1 MWNIQT
7 TLIKL
12 YHMKK
17 RGYLLFALMI
27 TFIGMESYAQN
38 PNDSDKFSYDSNQVL
53 HPEWYIKITDWSFYT
68 AARVAILSSVTIEN
82 TADVTYKDV
91 RVNLIYTSYSAPAA
105 GIIATSTGMLPVTL
119 PPKSKMTYLKGG
131 QTMGAGNQN
140 YDLSDIQVLSAT
152 PVRD

>member
-1 MWNIQT
+1 MKNMVSTFFI
-7 TLIKL
+7 LI
-12 YHMKK
+12 M
-17 RGYLLFALMI
+17 
-27 TFIGMESYAQN
+27 TFIGAVSYAQN
-38 PNDSDKFSYDSNQVL
+38 PTDSDKFSYDSNQVL

-82 TADVTYKDV
+82 TADVPYRDV

-140 YDLSDIQVLSAT
+140 YDLSDIEVLSAT
-152 PVRD
+152 PVSD

>member
-1 MWNIQT
+1 MKNMLSTFFI
-7 TLIKL
+7 LI
-12 YHMKK
+12 M
-17 RGYLLFALMI
+17 
-27 TFIGMESYAQN
+27 TFVGAVSYAQN

-82 TADVTYKDV
+82 TADVPYRDV

>member
-1 MWNIQT
+1 MKIMGT
-7 TLIKL
+7 TLLTLI
-12 YHMKK
+12 
-17 RGYLLFALMI
+17 I
-27 TFIGMESYAQN
+27 TFIGMVAYAQT
-38 PNDSDKFSYDSNQVL
+38 PADSDKFSYDSNQVL

-105 GIIATSTGMLPVTL
+105 GIIATSTGTLPVTL

-140 YDLSDIQVLSAT
+140 YDLGDIQVLSAT

>member
-1 MWNIQT
+1 MKIMGT
-7 TLIKL
+7 TLLTLI
-12 YHMKK
+12 
-17 RGYLLFALMI
+17 I
-27 TFIGMESYAQN
+27 TFIGMVTYAQT
-38 PNDSDKFSYDSNQVL
+38 PTDSDKFSYDSNQVL

-140 YDLSDIQVLSAT
+140 YDLSDIQVLTAT

>member
-1 MWNIQT
+1 MKIIGT
-7 TLIKL
+7 ALFTAAITLI
-12 YHMKK
+12 
-17 RGYLLFALMI
+17 
-27 TFIGMESYAQN
+27 GMMAYAQS
-38 PNDSDKFSYDSNQVL
+38 PTDSNKFSYDSNQVL

-91 RVNLIYTSYSAPAA
+91 RVNLVYTSYSAPAA

-140 YDLSDIQVLSAT
+140 YDLSDIQVLSVT
-152 PVRD
+152 PVRE

>member
-1 MWNIQT
+1 MKNTVTISLAIIMS
-7 TLIKL
+7 LICAVS
-12 YHMKK
+12 H
-17 RGYLLFALMI
+17 
-27 TFIGMESYAQN
+27 AQN
-38 PNDSDKFSYDSNQVL
+38 PTDSDKFSYDSNQVL

-91 RVNLIYTSYSAPAA
+91 RVNLIYTLYSQPAA

-140 YDLSDIQVLSAT
+140 YKLSDIEVLSAT
-152 PVRD
+152 PVKPGQEY

>member
-1 MWNIQT
+1 MHVV
-7 TLIKL
+7 LIKL
-12 YHMKK
+12 K
-17 RGYLLFALMI
+17 RMWLRAALFILFTI
-27 TFIGMESYAQN
+27 TLAGTFSYAQN
-38 PNDSDKFSYDSNQVL
+38 ETDSDKFSYDSNQVL

-82 TADVTYKDV
+82 TADVPYKDI

-119 PPKSKMTYLKGG
+119 PPKSKKTYLKSGL
-131 QTMGAGNQN
+131 TMGAGNQN

-152 PVRD
+152 PVKN

>member
-1 MWNIQT
+1 MKNT
-7 TLIKL
+7 RLVLLALI
-12 YHMKK
+12 
-17 RGYLLFALMI
+17 I
-27 TFIGMESYAQN
+27 TFIGVVAYAQT
-38 PNDSDKFSYDSNQVL
+38 PVDSDKFSYDSNQVL

-140 YDLSDIQVLSAT
+140 YNLSDIEVLSAT
-152 PVRD
+152 PVRE